1 MCPKPVEACSLSTH
15 YACIY
20 NFEYIYSGW
29 GLRNSHNTQVPNI
42 SMETSWVIW
51 SKHIKRLNL
60 LNRIW
65 MDFFLCNVYG
75 WIVHQIFVHYPALN
89 LINIQAQKS
98 KHTTPPLLGYP
109 RIKGKSSWAHHSTNL
124 WKVCLFC
131 STTKSG
137 VDQMIIIIRKYFI
150 FIRQCITGHLRRQ
163 SLKVKLYCEWLN
175 HVSHYI
181 IS

>member
-109 RIKGKSSWAHHSTNL
+109 RIKGKSSWAHHATNL
-124 WKVCLFC
+124 WKMCDNYNQKVLYFYK
-131 STTKSG
+131 TMYNRTLEK
-137 VDQMIIIIRKYFI
+137 IIFRSETI
-150 FIRQCITGHLRRQ
+150 L
-163 SLKVKLYCEWLN
+163 WMA
-175 HVSHYI
+175 
-181 IS
+181 